1 MPTHIRKGDEV
12 MIRSGDFKGA
22 TGTVVRMLTK
32 TDRVVVKGARI
43 KGITKTLKPTR
54 INPQGGQVM
63 VDRSFHVSAVSP
75 VVDGKAARV
84 RFETKK
90 DGSKVRVAVAGGK
103 VLKELGVVRSANAK
117 KKTSK
122 KSAAKA

>member
-12 MIRSGDFKGA
+12 MIRSGDYKGA
-22 TGTVVRMLTK
+22 TGTVVRMITK
-32 TDRVVVKGARI
+32 SDRVIVHGSRI
-43 KGITKTLKPTR
+43 KGINKTIKPTR
-54 INPQGGQVM
+54 LNPQGGRVT
-63 VDRSFHVSAVSP
+63 VDRSFHMSVVSP

-103 VLKELGVVRSANAK
+103 VLKELGVVRSANAAK
-117 KKTSK
+117 KKSK
-122 KSAAKA
+122 KAAAKA